1 MQGADIERV
10 VGTHTKSAQSLR
22 EQKTS
27 LRRRSEATPSISGRH
42 TVEGTEEYVLPAA
55 MIDVMIT

>member
-1 MQGADIERV
+1 MSGWREPTR
-10 VGTHTKSAQSLR
+10 KSAQSLR